1 MGVIDMIPKTIIIDI
16 DGCIFEHRGRG
27 ACNQWI
33 GGGNKMLKGTQRFF
47 DKAEKEGC
55 CIILMTA
62 RKESCRK
69 TLEHE
74 LRHAG
79 LFWDKLIMGVPHGE
93 RILINDIKD
102 GGTPSARS
110 FEIKR
115 NKGLRNVTK
124 TLFQSI

>member
-33 GGGNKMLKGTQRFF
+33 GGNKMLKGTQRFF

-79 LFWDKLIMGVPHGE
+79 LFWDALIMGVPHGE
-93 RILINDIKD
+93 RILINDKKSD
-102 GGTPSARS
+102 GSCSA
-110 FEIKR
+110 FAIELKR
-115 NKGLRNVTK
+115 NGGLNNATK
-124 TLFQSI
+124 TVF

>member
-1 MGVIDMIPKTIIIDI
+1 MLPKTLIIDI
-16 DGCIFEHRGRG
+16 DGCIFEHKGQG
-27 ACNQWI
+27 ASNQW
-33 GGGNKMLKGTQRFF
+33 GSPGRVLKGTIEFF
-47 DKAEKEGC
+47 DKAEKQGC

-69 TLEHE
+69 TLEYE
-74 LRHAG
+74 LRRAN

-124 TLFQSI
+124 TLFQSIQ